1 MSPVESALAAQPVLT
16 TERLTL
22 VQLGPDY
29 VETTLAGLEDPDALR
44 LTGTRGEFSRER
56 VNAHLQRLPGAP
68 DRADF
73 AILDRDGMHIGEVVL
88 NELDLDNLAM
98 SYRIALTDST
108 VRGLGYGTEAGRA
121 VVEWGFSIGLHRI
134 YLEVYAFNPSAQR
147 SYEKIGFRHEGR
159 AREAL
164 LWDDE
169 WTDAVLMSILATD
182 PLP

>member
-73 AILDRDGMHIGEVVL
+73 AI
-88 NELDLDNLAM
+88 A
-98 SYRIALTDST
+98 
-108 VRGLGYGTEAGRA
+108 
-121 VVEWGFSIGLHRI
+121 
-134 YLEVYAFNPSAQR
+134 
-147 SYEKIGFRHEGR
+147 
-159 AREAL
+159 
-164 LWDDE
+164 
-169 WTDAVLMSILATD
+169 
-182 PLP
+182 